1 MFTDGSIATSK
12 GHPAFMA
19 VIGRQRGPASL
30 RRPPRVRADAYVG
43 VMSAQSRDVVRWPD
57 AHSDTTVVANGAM
70 IDNVSALVG
79 PITCL
84 QAKAR
89 RTPVAEPS
97 PGTM

>member
-57 AHSDTTVVANGAM
+57 ANGAM